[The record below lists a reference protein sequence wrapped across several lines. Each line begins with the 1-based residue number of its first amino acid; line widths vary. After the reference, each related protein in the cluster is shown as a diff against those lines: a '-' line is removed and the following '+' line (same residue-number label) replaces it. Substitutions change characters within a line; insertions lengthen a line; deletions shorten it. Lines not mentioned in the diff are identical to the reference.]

1 MLSVRHK
8 VCIKSILL
16 WQHSMFSDLKNKC
29 GVWTNLCGVW
39 TNLYQH
45 CAKERSSTCI
55 LYCN

>member
-16 WQHSMFSDLKNKC
+16 WQHSMFSDLQNKC
-29 GVWTNLCGVW
+29 GVWTNLF
-39 TNLYQH
+39 QH